1 MAALCP
7 NWGVDVSARV
17 NAMTS
22 TKSVT
27 DFARATLLRL
37 SELGLPPSPENYA
50 KYYAEI
56 SGEPSTEK
64 SVASAEST
72 ELLQMLQ
79 LLVDEVT
86 ERTGSLANDLGERNR
101 DIRHSI
107 ESLSAVQE
115 KTRIMQLLEG
125 LVAKANSIHETVAD
139 THEDLEATR
148 LALDH
153 LSSELV
159 ETRQSLHEDSLTGAQ
174 NRRGMDAILMR
185 EVARAKRNKNRLV
198 VAMLD
203 VDHFKRVNDTY
214 GHDVGDKLLVHLSM
228 IAKSVMRE
236 SDALIRYGG
245 EEFLLILS
253 ETEQQGAS
261 YVMDRLRQVIAK
273 TPLVYDNKKIEVTLS
288 IGMAQLGE
296 GENGHS
302 LVLRA
307 DHALYEAKRAGR
319 DRVVI
324 AKVAPAGS
332 AT

>member
-1 MAALCP
+1 M
-7 NWGVDVSARV
+7 SAPQ
-17 NAMTS
+17 S
-22 TKSVT
+22 IT
-27 DFARATLLRL
+27 DLARATLLRL

-50 KYYAEI
+50 RFYAEI
-56 SGEPSTEK
+56 SGEPI
-64 SVASAEST
+64 VAKAAATAESAE
-72 ELLQMLQ
+72 LMRMLQ

-86 ERTGSLANDLGERNR
+86 ERTGSLASDLGERNR
-101 DIRHSI
+101 DMRHSI
-107 ESLSAVQE
+107 DALSAAQE
-115 KTRIMQLLEG
+115 KSLVMQLLEA
-125 LVAKANSIHETVAD
+125 LVAKADSIHETVAD
-139 THEDLEATR
+139 THEDLAATR

-174 NRRGMDAILMR
+174 NRRGMDTILLR
-185 EVARAKRNKNRLV
+185 EVARAKRNKNRLA

-203 VDHFKRVNDTY
+203 VDHFKRVNDSY

-253 ETEQQGAS
+253 ETDQQGAS
-261 YVMDRLRQVIAK
+261 YVVERLRQVIAK
-273 TPLVYDNKKIEVTLS
+273 TPLVYDNKKIDVTLS
-288 IGMAQLGE
+288 VGLAQLGE

-324 AKVAPAGS
+324 AGAAPAAK

>member
-1 MAALCP
+1 M
-7 NWGVDVSARV
+7 SAPQ
-17 NAMTS
+17 S
-22 TKSVT
+22 IT
-27 DFARATLLRL
+27 DLARATLLRL

-50 KYYAEI
+50 RFYAEI
-56 SGEPSTEK
+56 SGEPIAAKAAAPAE
-64 SVASAEST
+64 SAE
-72 ELLQMLQ
+72 LMRMLQ

-86 ERTGSLANDLGERNR
+86 ERTGSLASDLGERNR
-101 DIRHSI
+101 DMRHSI
-107 ESLSAVQE
+107 DALSAAQE
-115 KTRIMQLLEG
+115 KALVMQLLEA
-125 LVAKANSIHETVAD
+125 LVAKADSIHETVAD
-139 THEDLEATR
+139 THEDLAATR

-174 NRRGMDAILMR
+174 NRRGMDTILLR
-185 EVARAKRNKNRLV
+185 EVARAKRNKNRLA

-203 VDHFKRVNDTY
+203 VDHFKRVNDSY

-253 ETEQQGAS
+253 ETDQQGAS
-261 YVMDRLRQVIAK
+261 YVVERLRQVIAK
-273 TPLVYDNKKIEVTLS
+273 TPLVYDNKKIDVTLS
-288 IGMAQLGE
+288 VGLAQLGE

-324 AKVAPAGS
+324 AGAAPAAK

>member
-1 MAALCP
+1 M
-7 NWGVDVSARV
+7 SSQQ
-17 NAMTS
+17 T
-22 TKSVT
+22 VT
-27 DFARATLLRL
+27 DIARATLLRL

-50 KYYAEI
+50 KFYAEI
-56 SGEPSTEK
+56 SGEPISPKAKE
-64 SVASAEST
+64 SAEFA
-72 ELLQMLQ
+72 ELVRMVQM
-79 LLVDEVT
+79 LVDEVAV
-86 ERTGSLANDLGERNR
+86 RTGSLVSDLGERNR
-101 DIRHSI
+101 DMRHSI
-107 ESLSAVQE
+107 DELSAARE
-115 KTRIMQLLEG
+115 KTLIMQLLEA
-125 LVAKANSIHETVAD
+125 LVAKADSIHETVAD

-153 LSSELV
+153 MSAELI

-174 NRRGMDAILMR
+174 NRRGMDAILLR
-185 EVARAKRNKNRLV
+185 EVARAKRNQDRLV

-245 EEFLLILS
+245 EDFLLILS
-253 ETEQQGAS
+253 ETDLQGAS

-273 TPLVYDNKKIEVTLS
+273 SPLVCDNKRIEVTLS
-288 IGMAQLGE
+288 AGLAQLGE

-324 AKVAPAGS
+324 AGSAPTAGS
-332 AT
+332 R

>member
-1 MAALCP
+1 MSSP
-7 NWGVDVSARV
+7 Q
-17 NAMTS
+17 TI
-22 TKSVT
+22 T
-27 DFARATLLRL
+27 DHARATLLRL

-56 SGEPSTEK
+56 SGEPLTLKPKE
-64 SVASAEST
+64 SAEFA
-72 ELLQMLQ
+72 ELVRMVQ
-79 LLVDEVT
+79 LLVDEVA
-86 ERTGSLANDLGERNR
+86 ERTGSLANDLGERNQEM
-101 DIRHSI
+101 RHSI
-107 ESLSAVQE
+107 DELSSAQE
-115 KTRIMQLLEG
+115 KTRIMQLLEA
-125 LVAKANSIHETVAD
+125 LVAKADSIHETVSD

-153 LSSELV
+153 MSEELI

-174 NRRGMDAILMR
+174 NRRGMDAILLR
-185 EVARAKRNKNRLV
+185 EVARAKRNQNRLV

-228 IAKSVMRE
+228 ITKSVMRE

-253 ETEQQGAS
+253 ETDLQGAS
-261 YVMDRLRQVIAK
+261 YVMDRLRQVVAK
-273 TPLVYDNKKIEVTLS
+273 APLVCDNNRIEVTLS
-288 IGMAQLGE
+288 AGIAQLGE

-324 AKVAPAGS
+324 AGSAPAAS
-332 AT
+332 SR

>member
-1 MAALCP
+1 M
-7 NWGVDVSARV
+7 S
-17 NAMTS
+17 S
-22 TKSVT
+22 TQSVT
-27 DFARATLLRL
+27 DLARATLLRL

-50 KYYAEI
+50 RFYAEI
-56 SGEPSTEK
+56 SGEPSTAKAAAPAE
-64 SVASAEST
+64 SAE
-72 ELLQMLQ
+72 LMRMLQ

-86 ERTGSLANDLGERNR
+86 ERTGSLASDLGERNR
-101 DIRHSI
+101 DMRHSI
-107 ESLSAVQE
+107 DALSTAQE
-115 KTRIMQLLEG
+115 KSIILQLLEG
-125 LVAKANSIHETVAD
+125 LVAKADSIHETVAD
-139 THEDLEATR
+139 THEDLAATR

-174 NRRGMDAILMR
+174 NRRGMDTILLR
-185 EVARAKRNKNRLV
+185 EVARAKRNKNRLA

-245 EEFLLILS
+245 EEFLLVLS
-253 ETEQQGAS
+253 ETDQQGAS
-261 YVMDRLRQVIAK
+261 YVVERLRQVIGK

-288 IGMAQLGE
+288 VGLAQLGE

-324 AKVAPAGS
+324 AGAAPAAK

>member
-1 MAALCP
+1 M
-7 NWGVDVSARV
+7 SAPQ
-17 NAMTS
+17 S
-22 TKSVT
+22 IT
-27 DFARATLLRL
+27 DLARATLLRL

-50 KYYAEI
+50 KFYAEI
-56 SGEPSTEK
+56 SGEPSTGK
-64 SVASAEST
+64 ATVSAESA
-72 ELLQMLQ
+72 ELMRMLQ

-86 ERTGSLANDLGERNR
+86 ERTGTLVNDLGERNR
-101 DIRHSI
+101 DMRHSI
-107 ESLSAVQE
+107 ESLSAAQE
-115 KTRIMQLLEG
+115 KSLILQLLEG

-174 NRRGMDAILMR
+174 NRRGMDTILLR
-185 EVARAKRNKNRLV
+185 EVARAKRNKNRLA

-203 VDHFKRVNDTY
+203 VDHFKRVNDTH

-253 ETEQQGAS
+253 ETDQQGAS
-261 YVMDRLRQVIAK
+261 YVLERLRQVIAK

-288 IGMAQLGE
+288 VGLAQLGE

-324 AKVAPAGS
+324 SGS
-332 AT
+332 RH

>member
-1 MAALCP
+1 MSGWDAA
-7 NWGVDVSARV
+7 V
-17 NAMTS
+17 S
-22 TKSVT
+22 TKAKTMSSTQSVT
-27 DFARATLLRL
+27 DLARATLLRL

-50 KYYAEI
+50 RFYAEI
-56 SGEPSTEK
+56 SGEPSTAKAAAPAE
-64 SVASAEST
+64 SAE
-72 ELLQMLQ
+72 LMRMLQ

-86 ERTGSLANDLGERNR
+86 ERTGSLASDLGERNR
-101 DIRHSI
+101 DMRHSI
-107 ESLSAVQE
+107 DALSTAQE
-115 KTRIMQLLEG
+115 KSIILQLLEG
-125 LVAKANSIHETVAD
+125 LVAKADSIHETVAD
-139 THEDLEATR
+139 THEDLAATR

-174 NRRGMDAILMR
+174 NRRGMDTILLR
-185 EVARAKRNKNRLV
+185 EVARAKRNKNRLA

-245 EEFLLILS
+245 EEFLLVLS
-253 ETEQQGAS
+253 ETDQQGAS
-261 YVMDRLRQVIAK
+261 YVVERLRQVIGK

-288 IGMAQLGE
+288 VGLAQLGE

-324 AKVAPAGS
+324 AGAAPAAK